1 MPRMRSGGDIDM
13 RYLADIEQDFVT
25 LRGRLSTPEAILV
38 DPLLNRLRR
47 WHDDDST
54 VADLIADLDRI
65 LGHTWFKSNED
76 HATAALLIARLRDI
90 VPPLAG

>member
-47 WHDDDST
+47 
-54 VADLIADLDRI
+54 
-65 LGHTWFKSNED
+65 
-76 HATAALLIARLRDI
+76 
-90 VPPLAG
+90 